1 VCHEGIDYRVCSR
14 GGVEKGLG
22 VAVFLRGTFRVRV
35 IVDRARGVFV
45 DLGVTGRTRST
56 NRMDHVL
63 VDCAHGVIVDRG
75 RGERRRF
82 VCCVEGS
89 ERVLRG
95 GYGRGCHC
103 GAR

>member
-1 VCHEGIDYRVCSR
+1 VCREGIDYRVCSR

-56 NRMDHVL
+56 NNSRTQTSAVNFLHFGSHQRRMGLLGTRLSTV
-63 VDCAHGVIVDRG
+63 RT
-75 RGERRRF
+75 
-82 VCCVEGS
+82 
-89 ERVLRG
+89 
-95 GYGRGCHC
+95 
-103 GAR
+103 